1 MNILVTGGT
10 GFVGSHLIDAL
21 LAGGRDQVTALVR
34 DSGRLKACG
43 FRDRVSVLQGDLF
56 SAESFPA
63 DIELVFHLAA
73 VTKALS
79 AAEFTR
85 INCEGTRSLLEKLKP
100 LPRLKKV
107 VLLSSLAAAG
117 PNRQAAPLREE
128 SPSEPISLYGK
139 SKLAQEKLLA
149 AECPAPFVVLRAPIV
164 FGPGDMDMLDAFR
177 ILRRGILPVLGRT
190 ERRYS
195 IIYVKDLVRGM
206 IAAAASPCGNEMFYV
221 ANPEAVEWRVFMGQ
235 AARLLGRS
243 RMRTVVVPEL
253 LGRVLA
259 ELSEA
264 RIRLLGRK
272 AIFNRDKF
280 SEMKFPAWVCSAEK
294 IESQLHFQPRIP
306 LPAALKETIDW
317 YRQRGL
323 L

>member
-10 GFVGSHLIDAL
+10 GFVGSHLITAL
-21 LAGGRDQVTALVR
+21 LAGGRDHVYALVR
-34 DSGRLKACG
+34 DSGKLKACE
-43 FRDRVSVLQGDLF
+43 FQDRISVVRGDLF
-56 SAESFPA
+56 AAEPFPR
-63 DIELVFHLAA
+63 DIDLVFHLAA
-73 VTKALS
+73 VTKARS
-79 AAEFTR
+79 AGEFTR
-85 INCEGTRSLLEKLKP
+85 VNCEGTRSLLEKLKS
-100 LPRLKKV
+100 LPGLKKV

-117 PNRQAAPLREE
+117 PNRQTAPMREE

-149 AECPAPFVVLRAPIV
+149 AECPAPFVIIRAPIV

-177 ILRRGILPVLGRT
+177 ILRKGILPVLGRT

-195 IIYVKDLVRGM
+195 VIYVKDLVRGM
-206 IAAAASPCGNEMFYV
+206 IAVANSPCQNEMFYV
-221 ANPEAVEWRVFMGQ
+221 ANPEAIEWRAFMEE
-235 AARLLGRS
+235 ASRLLGREKT
-243 RMRTVVVPEL
+243 RTVAVPRL

-264 RIRLLGRK
+264 RIRVLGKK

-294 IESQLHFQPRIP
+294 IDSQLHFQPHIP
-306 LPAALKETIDW
+306 LPAALEETIDW